1 MPARFS
7 IFNPVQIRGS
17 VLGYFQTGNRLSAP
31 AHRGLFDIE
40 DAIKFSDEP

>member
-31 AHRGLFDIE
+31 SRQRLFDID